1 LTVFAGEGRK
11 LSDEQKLV
19 LTSVDRLM
27 EKYDEAYWGKLDRE
41 GAYPDEFADAM
52 EDLGLASAPIPRE
65 YGGPGMGALDSSLI
79 LEEINAMG
87 GNCQPLH
94 GQYYLLFALSKFG
107 SNEMKERYLP
117 RIAKGELRLQSL
129 ALTEPEA
136 GSESTRIKTSAEKRG
151 NFYVVKG
158 HKVFISRVEN
168 SDLMVLVART
178 TPYEKVAKKSDGIS
192 LFLVPLDK
200 AQGIESHRLKMMFNS
215 QTYELF
221 IDELKVPVENLIGEE
236 GKGFRYLLNILNP
249 ERILLSGE
257 CIGDSRWFIEKSV
270 EYAKQRVVFGRPIGS
285 NQGIQFPIAEVYAK
299 LLGAE
304 KVRTTA
310 AELFDSGADDKTVGE
325 YANAAKYLTSEC
337 SWQAANVAMDVYGGT
352 GLAVENH
359 IERKFRETRLYRV
372 APVSN
377 NLVLS
382 YLGEHVLGLP
392 RSF

>member
-1 LTVFAGEGRK
+1 MTGISLRRT
-11 LSDEQKLV
+11 LSDEQRIV
-19 LTSVDRLM
+19 LSSVDKLM
-27 EKYDEAYWGKLDRE
+27 EEYDEGYWARLDRE
-41 GAYPDEFADAM
+41 GAYPNEFTKAM
-52 EDLGLASAPIPRE
+52 EGLGLASAPVPRE
-65 YGGPGMGALDSSLI
+65 YGGPGMGVFDSSLI
-79 LEEINAMG
+79 LEEVNAMG

-94 GQYYLLFALSKFG
+94 GQYYLLFALSRFG
-107 SNEMKERYLP
+107 SKEMRERYLP

-129 ALTEPEA
+129 ALTEPQA
-136 GSESTRIKTSAEKRG
+136 GSESTKIRTSAERIG
-151 NFYVVKG
+151 DHYVVKG

-178 TPYEKVAKKSDGIS
+178 TPYEKVEKKTDGIS
-192 LFLVPLDK
+192 LFLVPLEGAK
-200 AQGIESHRLKMMFNS
+200 EIESHRLKMMFNS

-221 IDELKVPVENLIGEE
+221 IDELKVPAENLIGEE

-249 ERILLSGE
+249 ERILLSAE
-257 CIGDSRWFIEKSV
+257 CVGDARWFVGKSV
-270 EYAKQRVVFGRPIGS
+270 EYAKERVVFGRPIGT

-299 LLGAE
+299 LLAAD
-304 KVRTTA
+304 KVRTGA
-310 AELFDSGADDKTVGE
+310 AELFDAGADDRVVGE
-325 YANAAKYLTSEC
+325 YANASKYLASEC
-337 SWQAANVAMDVYGGT
+337 SWQAANVAMDVYGGA

-382 YLGEHVLGLP
+382 YLGEHILGLP